1 MKVLTLYDNNG
12 AIIYSSSLND
22 STSQLSYTSK
32 IFEIADNQRILSINI
47 ENESPVT
54 KEIEVENYNERI
66 TALENQLNA
75 LLGETT
81 E

>member
-32 IFEIADNQRILSINI
+32 IFEIADNQKILSINI

-54 KEIEVENYNERI
+54 KEIEVENYDERI

-75 LLGETT
+75 LLGDTT

>member
-47 ENESPVT
+47 ESESPVT
-54 KEIEVENYNERI
+54 KEIEVEDYDERI

>member
-22 STSQLSYTSK
+22 STSQLSYISK
-32 IFEIADNQRILSINI
+32 IFEIADNQRILSVNM
-47 ENESPVT
+47 ESESPVT
-54 KEIEVENYNERI
+54 KEIEVEDYNERI

>member
-54 KEIEVENYNERI
+54 KEIEVEDYDERI

>member
-54 KEIEVENYNERI
+54 KEIEVENYDERI